1 MFARL
6 LREPLIHFLIIGALM
21 FAAYSWLNPDT
32 TADDRRIMV
41 NAAIVDRLVQGW
53 TRQWRRPPD
62 ENELAGLVREH
73 LREEILYRE
82 AMKMGLDQDD
92 TIIRRRLAQKMEFLT
107 EDLATAVAPTDQ
119 ELREFFAEQ
128 RETFAEPARLSFSHV
143 FINPDRRGAS
153 SSADAELIL
162 SELQAAR
169 VADPGERGDT
179 FLMQSSYEFITQQD
193 AAQLFGK
200 FFAERLFEIEP
211 GNWTGPV
218 ESGFGLHLVRV
229 SERQDL
235 RIPAFEEVVER
246 VSSEFEYARKREAN
260 EAVLEGMK
268 ANYEIVIDIPDE
280 ATGDS

>member
-6 LREPLIHFLIIGALM
+6 LREPLIHFLIVGALM

-32 TADDRRIMV
+32 TADDQRIV
-41 NAAIVDRLVQGW
+41 INAAIVDRLVQGW

-82 AMKMGLDQDD
+82 ALKMGLDQDD

-119 ELREFFAEQ
+119 ELRAFYAEQ

-153 SSADAELIL
+153 TSVDAELIL

-211 GNWTGPV
+211 GIWTGPV

-260 EAVLEGMK
+260 EAVLERH
-268 ANYEIVIDIPDE
+268 E
-280 ATGDS
+280 SQL